1 MAMEPTTPERASR
14 GTGGNETA
22 AKREAGAEVGSLSPR
37 EIEILQ
43 LLADGCSNRD
53 VSECLVVS
61 VETVKTHVKHILSKL
76 GARHRAEAVAIA
88 LRRKMIE

>member
-1 MAMEPTTPERASR
+1 MEPTTPERASS
-14 GTGGNETA
+14 GAEGDETA
-22 AKREAGAEVGSLSPR
+22 TKREVDADEVGSLSVR

-53 VSECLVVS
+53 VSERLVVS

-88 LRRKMIE
+88 LRRKMID